1 MLEIVV
7 ICLLTQFCLRLWAQL
22 RRKFELWDKEIEEIS
37 NYDEN
42 ELEKTEA
49 KDIKDQQDTKCQQEK
64 KKKTI
69 RELSNENN
77 NNDLNENELYLAS
90 NTKGLYEKDPLR
102 KKSKRDIE
110 AQDLRKQ
117 IRNLAHEINEV
128 RSMATT
134 YYKGYIWASNK
145 GLSRRHALF
154 SKYEATREKM
164 TNLKKQLAELQGRM
178 EGKLC
183 TDESCIVN
191 KEIFKGKDIQE
202 YNETS
207 CRKWHIKRKTGQEMG
222 TRPRNSRL
230 KLCKKDYSCVNRLCT
245 AWHQKDAK
253 FCTTSWAPCVT
264 WHGGKCELK
273 LPKEQPINPF
283 GREKMEKVICE
294 NDVDNCMDPE
304 CTRFHYVGI
313 WISTSEKGWIERN
326 TGKNAVP
333 LMAMKLLCSDGR
345 RTTRTPCRKHD
356 CLYRHQYPHIRD
368 QVPFESN
375 KKLNGTE
382 NQTKENTLEN
392 NPLLF
397 CSRTCAMEYET
408 TGNSGSSRTSS
419 STNYTPKVKK
429 ARRDEELKGEARRIE
444 RPRVARLPAE
454 LTREDAITTTVIYDL
469 LRKAKKDQ
477 EDYTR
482 FLDKASACKS
492 CKEKGKSTADCAKT
506 EHWTKRNEKFLEKGT
521 TYLTNVCRKMATDQ
535 KTKDTKM
542 KPEVN
547 HPRLLLTDGC
557 ELGNSSG
564 YQTPRQKKRSKIARK
579 KARRALKAQKAQE
592 EKRAENIRIRQEK
605 EKEFEDKINAEKNR
619 IAAIQNTL
627 NPTEEKLRS
636 SAPSIEEAKDY
647 FEYLSKLKRQD
658 SKAHTQNNFDTPK
671 YDETEDGIV
680 AIQNTAKPEKPKVE
694 PTSNSND
701 IEGTY
706 ACSSND
712 IGEMFTRASMEH
724 IDRLRR
730 FEERAKEAKA
740 AAELREATKLEE
752 AKRYK
757 IMDNVDKL
765 KEDELQ
771 EDLDRLEI
779 LRTTRHRLEEKRAE
793 LMKEI
798 KRNLGFNISTEKND
812 EKETEEKKP
821 ETDLEEYCDE

>member
-1 MLEIVV
+1 MLVTCLVV
-7 ICLLTQFCLRLWAQL
+7 NICILVINVCLRLWIQL
-22 RRKFELWDKEIEEIS
+22 RDTEIEEIS

-42 ELEKTEA
+42 GLEKSEA
-49 KDIKDQQDTKCQQEK
+49 KDNKDQQDTKCQQEK
-64 KKKTI
+64 KRKTTKD
-69 RELSNENN
+69 LSNETSH
-77 NNDLNENELYLAS
+77 NDLEENEL
-90 NTKGLYEKDPLR
+90 NTKGLYEKDSLQ

-117 IRNLAHEINEV
+117 IRNLAHKINEV

-134 YYKGYIWASNK
+134 YYRGYIWASNK

-164 TNLKKQLAELQGRM
+164 IDLKKQLAELQDRT

-191 KEIFKGKDIQE
+191 KEIFEGKDIQE

-230 KLCKKDYSCVNRLCT
+230 KLCKRDYSCVNRLCT

-273 LPKEQPINPF
+273 LPKEQPTNPF

-313 WISTSEKGWIERN
+313 WINTSEKGWIERN

-333 LMAMKLLCSDGR
+333 LMAMKLLCTDGR

-375 KKLNGTE
+375 KKLKGTE

-392 NPLLF
+392 NPLWF
-397 CSRTCAMEYET
+397 CSRTCAREYGT
-408 TGNSGSSRTSS
+408 TGSSGSSRTSS
-419 STNYTPKVKK
+419 STEYTPRVKK
-429 ARRDEELKGEARRIE
+429 ARRDEEIKGEARRIE

-454 LTREDAITTTVIYDL
+454 LTREDAVTTTVIYAL
-469 LRKAKKDQ
+469 LRKAKKAQ
-477 EDYTR
+477 EDHTR
-482 FLDKASACKS
+482 FLDKSSACQS
-492 CKEKGKSTADCAKT
+492 CEEKGKSATDCAKT
-506 EHWTKRNEKFLEKGT
+506 EHWAKRNEKFLENGT
-521 TYLTNVCRKMATDQ
+521 TYLTNVCRKMAADQ
-535 KTKDTKM
+535 RTKDTKM

-564 YQTPRQKKRSKIARK
+564 YQTPRQRKRSKIARK

-592 EKRAENIRIRQEK
+592 EKRAETIRIRKEK

-619 IAAIQNTL
+619 IAAIQNT
-627 NPTEEKLRS
+627 
-636 SAPSIEEAKDY
+636 
-647 FEYLSKLKRQD
+647 
-658 SKAHTQNNFDTPK
+658 
-671 YDETEDGIV
+671 
-680 AIQNTAKPEKPKVE
+680 AKPEKPKAE
-694 PTSNSND
+694 STSNSND

-706 ACSSND
+706 ACNSND
-712 IGEMFTRASMEH
+712 IGEMFARASMEH
-724 IDRLRR
+724 IDHLRR
-730 FEERAKEAKA
+730 FEERAKEVKA
-740 AAELREATKLEE
+740 AAEIREATKLEE
-752 AKRYK
+752 AQRYK
-757 IMDNVDKL
+757 IMDNIDKL

-771 EDLDRLEI
+771 EDLDRLETI
-779 LRTTRHRLEEKRAE
+779 RTKRNRLEEQRAE
-793 LMKEI
+793 LMKGV
-798 KRNLGFNISTEKND
+798 KRNLGINQSTEKND

>member
-1 MLEIVV
+1 MLVTCLVV
-7 ICLLTQFCLRLWAQL
+7 NICILVINVCLRLWIQL
-22 RRKFELWDKEIEEIS
+22 RDTEIEEIS

-42 ELEKTEA
+42 ELEKSEA
-49 KDIKDQQDTKCQQEK
+49 KDNKDQQDTKCQQEK
-64 KKKTI
+64 KRKTTKD
-69 RELSNENN
+69 LSNETSH
-77 NNDLNENELYLAS
+77 NDLEENEL
-90 NTKGLYEKDPLR
+90 NTKGLYEKDSLQ

-117 IRNLAHEINEV
+117 IRNLAHKINEV

-134 YYKGYIWASNK
+134 YYRGYIWASNK

-164 TNLKKQLAELQGRM
+164 IDLKKQLAELQERT

-191 KEIFKGKDIQE
+191 KEIFEGKDIQE

-230 KLCKKDYSCVNRLCT
+230 KLCKRDYSCVNRLCT

-273 LPKEQPINPF
+273 LPKEQPTNPF

-313 WISTSEKGWIERN
+313 WINTSEKGWIERN

-333 LMAMKLLCSDGR
+333 LMAMKLLCTDGR

-375 KKLNGTE
+375 KKLKGTE

-392 NPLLF
+392 NPLWF
-397 CSRTCAMEYET
+397 CSRTCAREYGT
-408 TGNSGSSRTSS
+408 TGSSGSSRTSS
-419 STNYTPKVKK
+419 STEYTPRVKK
-429 ARRDEELKGEARRIE
+429 ARRDEELKSEARRIE
-444 RPRVARLPAE
+444 RPRVARLRAE
-454 LTREDAITTTVIYDL
+454 LTREEKMDAITTTVIYAL
-469 LRKAKKDQ
+469 LRKAKKAQ
-477 EDYTR
+477 EDHTR
-482 FLDKASACKS
+482 FLDKSSACQS
-492 CKEKGKSTADCAKT
+492 CEEKGKSATDCAKT
-506 EHWTKRNEKFLEKGT
+506 EHWAKRNEKFLENGT
-521 TYLTNVCRKMATDQ
+521 TYLTNVCRKMAADQ
-535 KTKDTKM
+535 RTKDTKM

-564 YQTPRQKKRSKIARK
+564 YQTPRQRKRSKIARK

-592 EKRAENIRIRQEK
+592 EKRAETIRIRKEK

-619 IAAIQNTL
+619 IAAIQN
-627 NPTEEKLRS
+627 PTEEQLRS
-636 SAPSIEEAKDY
+636 SAPSIEEAKEY
-647 FEYLSKLKRQD
+647 FEYLSKLKHQD
-658 SKAHTQNNFDTPK
+658 SA
-671 YDETEDGIV
+671 
-680 AIQNTAKPEKPKVE
+680 AIQNTAKPEKPKAE
-694 PTSNSND
+694 STSNSND
-701 IEGTY
+701 IERTY
-706 ACSSND
+706 ACNSND
-712 IGEMFTRASMEH
+712 IGEMFARASMEH
-724 IDRLRR
+724 IDHLRR
-730 FEERAKEAKA
+730 FEERAKEVKA
-740 AAELREATKLEE
+740 AAEIREATKLEE
-752 AKRYK
+752 AQRYK
-757 IMDNVDKL
+757 IMDNIDKL

-771 EDLDRLEI
+771 EDLDRLETI
-779 LRTTRHRLEEKRAE
+779 RTKRNRLEEQRAE
-793 LMKEI
+793 LMKGV
-798 KRNLGFNISTEKND
+798 KRNLGINQSTEKND

>member
-22 RRKFELWDKEIEEIS
+22 RKKFELWDTEVEEIS

-42 ELEKTEA
+42 ELEESEA
-49 KDIKDQQDTKCQQEK
+49 NSYLEESKKIKDQQDIKCQKEK
-64 KKKTI
+64 KKKN
-69 RELSNENN
+69 RELLNKTSQ
-77 NNDLNENELYLAS
+77 NDLEENELYLDS
-90 NTKGLYEKDPLR
+90 NTKGLYEKESLQ
-102 KKSKRDIE
+102 KTSKRDIE
-110 AQDLRKQ
+110 ARDLRKQ

-128 RSMATT
+128 RSTATT
-134 YYKGYIWASNK
+134 YYKGYIWASNQ

-164 TNLKKQLAELQGRM
+164 TSLKKQLAELQGRM

-191 KEIFKGKDIQE
+191 KEIFQGKDIQE

-222 TRPRNSRL
+222 TRPRNSNL

-273 LPKEQPINPF
+273 LPKEQPTNPF

-326 TGKNAVP
+326 TGKNAIP
-333 LMAMKLLCSDGR
+333 LMAMKLLCTNGR

-368 QVPFESN
+368 QVPLESN
-375 KKLNGTE
+375 EKLNGTK
-382 NQTKENTLEN
+382 NQTKENILEDK
-392 NPLLF
+392 PLWF
-397 CSRTCAMEYET
+397 CSRTCAEKYGT
-408 TGNSGSSRTSS
+408 TEISGSSRTSS
-419 STNYTPKVKK
+419 STDYAPKVKK
-429 ARRDEELKGEARRIE
+429 ARRDEEIKGEARRIE

-454 LTREDAITTTVIYDL
+454 LTREEAITTTVIYDL
-469 LRKAKKDQ
+469 LMKAQKAQ
-477 EDYTR
+477 EDYDKL
-482 FLDKASACKS
+482 LDKSSACKS
-492 CKEKGKSTADCAKT
+492 CKEKGRSAMDCAKT
-506 EHWTKRNEKFLEKGT
+506 EHWMKRKDKFLERGT
-521 TYLTNVCRKMATDQ
+521 TYLTNVCRKMAADQ
-535 KTKDTKM
+535 KTKDSQM

-564 YQTPRQKKRSKIARK
+564 YQTPRQRKRSKIARK

-592 EKRAENIRIRQEK
+592 EKRAEIIRIRQEK
-605 EKEFEDKINAEKNR
+605 EREFEAKINAEKNR
-619 IAAIQNTL
+619 IAAIQNTM

-636 SAPSIEEAKDY
+636 SAPSIEEAKEY
-647 FEYLSKLKRQD
+647 SEYLSKLKRQD
-658 SKAHTQNNFDTPK
+658 SKAHTSNNFDTPK
-671 YDETEDGIV
+671 YDEIEDGII
-680 AIQNTAKPEKPKVE
+680 AIQITAKPEKPKVE

-706 ACSSND
+706 TCNSND
-712 IGEMFTRASMEH
+712 IGEMFERASIEH
-724 IDRLRR
+724 IDHLRR

-752 AKRYK
+752 TQRFK
-757 IMDNVDKL
+757 IMDNIDQL

-771 EDLDRLEI
+771 EDLDKLEI
-779 LRTTRHRLEEKRAE
+779 IRTKRNRLEEQRAD
-793 LMKEI
+793 LMKGI
-798 KRNLGFNISTEKND
+798 KRNLGFNRSTEKIAN
-812 EKETEEKKP
+812 
-821 ETDLEEYCDE
+821 L

>member
-1 MLEIVV
+1 MLEILV
-7 ICLLTQFCLRLWAQL
+7 ICLVVNVCLLALDVCLRLWAQL
-22 RRKFELWDKEIEEIS
+22 RRKFELWDMEVEEIS
-37 NYDEN
+37 NHNEN
-42 ELEKTEA
+42 ELEESKV
-49 KDIKDQQDTKCQQEK
+49 KDIKDQRDTKCQQEK
-64 KKKTI
+64 KRKTI
-69 RELSNENN
+69 KDLSNETSH
-77 NNDLNENELYLAS
+77 NDLEENELK
-90 NTKGLYEKDPLR
+90 TKGLNEKNSLQ

-128 RSMATT
+128 RSKATT
-134 YYKGYIWASNK
+134 YYRGYIWASNK

-164 TNLKKQLAELQGRM
+164 IDLKKQLAELQERM

-191 KEIFKGKDIQE
+191 KETFEGKDIQE

-207 CRKWHIKRKTGQEMG
+207 CRKWHFKRKTGQEMG

-273 LPKEQPINPF
+273 LPKEQPTNPF

-333 LMAMKLLCSDGR
+333 LMAMKLLCTDGR

-375 KKLNGTE
+375 KKLKGTE

-392 NPLLF
+392 NPLWF
-397 CSRTCAMEYET
+397 CSRTCAREYGT
-408 TGNSGSSRTSS
+408 TGSSGSSRTSS
-419 STNYTPKVKK
+419 STEYTPRVKK
-429 ARRDEELKGEARRIE
+429 ARRDEELKGEVRRIE
-444 RPRVARLPAE
+444 RPRVARLRAE
-454 LTREDAITTTVIYDL
+454 LTREEKMDAITTTVIYAL
-469 LRKAKKDQ
+469 LRKAKKAQ
-477 EDYTR
+477 EDYTG
-482 FLDKASACKS
+482 FLDKSSACES
-492 CKEKGKSTADCAKT
+492 CEEKGKSATDCAKT
-506 EHWTKRNEKFLEKGT
+506 EHWAKRNEQFLENGT
-521 TYLTNVCRKMATDQ
+521 TYLTNVCRKMAADQ
-535 KTKDTKM
+535 MTKDTKM

-564 YQTPRQKKRSKIARK
+564 YQTPRQRKRSKIARK

-592 EKRAENIRIRQEK
+592 EKRAETIRIRKEK

-627 NPTEEKLRS
+627 NPTGEKLRS

-647 FEYLSKLKRQD
+647 FEYLSKLKHQD
-658 SKAHTQNNFDTPK
+658 SA
-671 YDETEDGIV
+671 
-680 AIQNTAKPEKPKVE
+680 AIQNTAKPEKPEVE
-694 PTSNSND
+694 STSNSND

-712 IGEMFTRASMEH
+712 IGEMFARASMEH
-724 IDRLRR
+724 IDHLRR
-730 FEERAKEAKA
+730 FEERAKEVKA

-752 AKRYK
+752 AQRYK
-757 IMDNVDKL
+757 IMDNIDKL

-771 EDLDRLEI
+771 EDLDRLETI
-779 LRTTRHRLEEKRAE
+779 RTKRNRLEEQRAE
-793 LMKEI
+793 LMKGV
-798 KRNLGFNISTEKND
+798 KRNLGINQSTEKND

>member
-1 MLEIVV
+1 MLEILV
-7 ICLLTQFCLRLWAQL
+7 ICLVVNVCLLALDVCLRLWAQL
-22 RRKFELWDKEIEEIS
+22 RRKFELWDTEVEEIS
-37 NYDEN
+37 NHDEN
-42 ELEKTEA
+42 ELEESKV
-49 KDIKDQQDTKCQQEK
+49 KDIKDQRDTKCQQEK
-64 KKKTI
+64 KRKTI
-69 RELSNENN
+69 KDLSNETSH
-77 NNDLNENELYLAS
+77 NDLEENELK
-90 NTKGLYEKDPLR
+90 TKGLNEKNSLQ

-134 YYKGYIWASNK
+134 YYRGYIWASNK

-164 TNLKKQLAELQGRM
+164 IDLKKQLAELQERM

-191 KEIFKGKDIQE
+191 KEIFEGKDIQE

-273 LPKEQPINPF
+273 LPKEQPTNPF

-313 WISTSEKGWIERN
+313 WINTSEKGWIERN
-326 TGKNAVP
+326 TGKNEVP
-333 LMAMKLLCSDGR
+333 LMAMKLLCTDGR

-375 KKLNGTE
+375 KKLKGTE

-392 NPLLF
+392 NPLWF
-397 CSRTCAMEYET
+397 CSRTCAREYGT
-408 TGNSGSSRTSS
+408 TGSSGSSRTSS
-419 STNYTPKVKK
+419 STEYTPRVKK
-429 ARRDEELKGEARRIE
+429 ARRDEELKSEARRIE
-444 RPRVARLPAE
+444 RPRVARLRAE
-454 LTREDAITTTVIYDL
+454 LTREEKMDAITTTVIYAL
-469 LRKAKKDQ
+469 LRKAKKAQ
-477 EDYTR
+477 EDYTG
-482 FLDKASACKS
+482 FLDKSSACES
-492 CKEKGKSTADCAKT
+492 CEEKGKSATDCAKT
-506 EHWTKRNEKFLEKGT
+506 EHWEKRNEKFLENGT
-521 TYLTNVCRKMATDQ
+521 TYLTNVCRKMAADQ

-564 YQTPRQKKRSKIARK
+564 YQTPRQRKRSKIARK

-592 EKRAENIRIRQEK
+592 EKRAETIRIRKEK

-627 NPTEEKLRS
+627 NPTGEKLRS

-647 FEYLSKLKRQD
+647 FEYLSKLKHQG
-658 SKAHTQNNFDTPK
+658 SA
-671 YDETEDGIV
+671 
-680 AIQNTAKPEKPKVE
+680 AIQNTAKPEKPEVE
-694 PTSNSND
+694 STSNSND

-712 IGEMFTRASMEH
+712 IGEMFARASMEH
-724 IDRLRR
+724 IDHLRR
-730 FEERAKEAKA
+730 FEERAKEVKA

-752 AKRYK
+752 AQRYK
-757 IMDNVDKL
+757 IMDNIDKL

-771 EDLDRLEI
+771 EDLDRLETI
-779 LRTTRHRLEEKRAE
+779 RTKRNRLEEQRAE
-793 LMKEI
+793 LMKGV
-798 KRNLGFNISTEKND
+798 KRDLGINQSTEKND

-821 ETDLEEYCDE
+821 ETDLENVATNE